1 VRDRLRTPEE
11 VITTTDSTP
20 PPIVDLQE
28 AATRNRTARRVVAGF
43 SAAAPTLAEIWQ
55 QLEAALADTPALSV
69 EITRLRAELAGTRL
83 DRANLLA
90 AARAVITAHL
100 DGESDPLSYLRDEL
114 QARGQ
119 LPADPKSLL

>member
-1 VRDRLRTPEE
+1 VREPRTPEE
-11 VITTTDSTP
+11 VITTTEPTP

-28 AATRNRTARRVVAGF
+28 AATRNHAARRIIAGF
-43 SAAAPTLAEIWQ
+43 STAAPTLAEIWQ
-55 QLEAALADTPALSV
+55 QLQAALADTPALSA

-100 DGESDPLSYLRDEL
+100 DGEPDPLSYLRDEL

-119 LPADPKSLL
+119 LPADPGSRP

>member
-1 VRDRLRTPEE
+1 VRDLRTPEE

-28 AATRNRTARRVVAGF
+28 AATRNRTARHIVAGF
-43 SAAAPTLAEIWQ
+43 STAAPTLAEIWR
-55 QLEAALADTPALSV
+55 QLEAALADTPALSA

-100 DGESDPLSYLRDEL
+100 DGESDPLAYLRDEL
-114 QARGQ
+114 QTRGQ
-119 LPADPKSLL
+119 LPADPGSRL

>member
-1 VRDRLRTPEE
+1 VRGPRTPEE

-28 AATRNRTARRVVAGF
+28 AATRNHDAHRIIAGF
-43 SAAAPTLAEIWQ
+43 STAAPTLAEIWQ
-55 QLEAALADTPALSV
+55 QLEAALADTPALSD
-69 EITRLRAELAGTRL
+69 EITRLRDELADTRL

-100 DGESDPLSYLRDEL
+100 DGEPDPLSYLRDEL
-114 QARGQ
+114 AARGQ
-119 LPADPKSLL
+119 LPADPGSRS

>member
-1 VRDRLRTPEE
+1 VRKPRAPEE
-11 VITTTDSTP
+11 VITTTEHTP

-28 AATRNRTARRVVAGF
+28 ALTRNHAGRRIIAGF
-43 SAAAPTLAEIWQ
+43 STAAPTLAEIWR
-55 QLEAALADTPALSV
+55 QLEAALADTPPLCA
-69 EITRLRAELAGTRL
+69 EIARLRTELTGTRL

-100 DGESDPLSYLRDEL
+100 DGEPDPLSYLLDEL

-119 LPADPKSLL
+119 LPTDPGSRP

>member
-1 VRDRLRTPEE
+1 MRDPRTPEE

-28 AATRNRTARRVVAGF
+28 AATRHHTARRIVTGF
-43 SAAAPTLAEIWQ
+43 STGAPTLAEIWQ
-55 QLEAALADTPALSV
+55 QLQAALADTPALSA
-69 EITRLRAELAGTRL
+69 EITRLRAELASTRL

-100 DGESDPLSYLRDEL
+100 DGEPDPLSYLRDEL

-119 LPADPKSLL
+119 LPADPRSHP

>member
-1 VRDRLRTPEE
+1 M
-11 VITTTDSTP
+11 ITTTEPTP

-28 AATRNRTARRVVAGF
+28 AATSNHAARRVIAGF
-43 SAAAPTLAEIWQ
+43 STAAPTLAEIWQ
-55 QLEAALADTPALSV
+55 QLEAALADTPALSA
-69 EITRLRAELAGTRL
+69 EITRLRAELADTRL

-90 AARAVITAHL
+90 AARAVIIAYL

-119 LPADPKSLL
+119 LPADPGSRP

>member
-1 VRDRLRTPEE
+1 VREPRTPEE

-28 AATRNRTARRVVAGF
+28 ATTRNHDARRIIAGF
-43 SAAAPTLAEIWQ
+43 SSAAPTLAEIWQ
-55 QLEAALADTPALSV
+55 QLEAALADTPVLSA

-100 DGESDPLSYLRDEL
+100 DGEPDPLSYLRDEL

-119 LPADPKSLL
+119 LPADPGSHP

>member
-1 VRDRLRTPEE
+1 VHEPRTPEE
-11 VITTTDSTP
+11 VITTTDSMA

-28 AATRNRTARRVVAGF
+28 AATRNHAARRIIAGF
-43 SAAAPTLAEIWQ
+43 STAAPTLAEIWH
-55 QLEAALADTPALSV
+55 QLEAALADTPVLSA
-69 EITRLRAELAGTRL
+69 EITWLRAELVGTRL

-100 DGESDPLSYLRDEL
+100 DGEPDPLSYLRDEL

-119 LPADPKSLL
+119 LPADPGSHP

>member
-1 VRDRLRTPEE
+1 VREPRTPEE
-11 VITTTDSTP
+11 VITTTEPIS
-20 PPIVDLQE
+20 PPIVDLQ
-28 AATRNRTARRVVAGF
+28 AAAARSHAARRIIAGF
-43 SAAAPTLAEIWQ
+43 STAAPTLAEIWR
-55 QLEAALADTPALSV
+55 QLEAALADTPVLSA

-114 QARGQ
+114 QARGE
-119 LPADPKSLL
+119 LPADPGSRP

>member
-1 VRDRLRTPEE
+1 MREPRTPEE

-20 PPIVDLQE
+20 PPIVDLQQ
-28 AATRNRTARRVVAGF
+28 AAARHQAARRIIAGF

-55 QLEAALADTPALSV
+55 QLQAALADTPALSA
-69 EITRLRAELAGTRL
+69 EIIRLRAEVASTRM

-100 DGESDPLSYLRDEL
+100 DGEPDPLSYLRDEL

-119 LPADPKSLL
+119 LPADPGSRP

>member
-1 VRDRLRTPEE
+1 VREPRTPEE
-11 VITTTDSTP
+11 VITTTEPTP

-28 AATRNRTARRVVAGF
+28 ANHAARRIIAGF
-43 SAAAPTLAEIWQ
+43 STAAPTLAEIWQ
-55 QLEAALADTPALSV
+55 QLQAALADTPALSA

-90 AARAVITAHL
+90 AARAGITAHL
-100 DGESDPLSYLRDEL
+100 DGEPDPLSYLRDEL

-119 LPADPKSLL
+119 LPADPGSRP

>member
-1 VRDRLRTPEE
+1 MREPRTPEE

-28 AATRNRTARRVVAGF
+28 AATRNHAARRVIAGF
-43 SAAAPTLAEIWQ
+43 STTAPTLTEIWQ
-55 QLEAALADTPALSV
+55 QIEAALADTPALSA
-69 EITRLRAELAGTRL
+69 EITRLRAELQGTRL

-100 DGESDPLSYLRDEL
+100 DGEPDPLSYLRDEL

-119 LPADPKSLL
+119 LPADPGSRR